1 MNIIAH
7 EIPIIIPLPNINS
20 LVDRDK
26 QFLQIQNLI
35 EVKEKMLHDK
45 HKKIGIITQKNQFLD
60 IVKNDYDKYYS
71 YINQQKQEQIK
82 ALEILNN
89 YINELTATSKLS
101 KYNIEDANFE
111 QQKILDEIN
120 LIKESLDN
128 IVNDANE
135 ITHILN
141 NKNKIK

>member
-7 EIPIIIPLPNINS
+7 EIPVIIPLPNVR

-45 HKKIGIITQKNQFLD
+45 QKKIGIITQKNQFLD

-89 YINELTATSKLS
+89 YIKELSATSKLS

-128 IVNDANE
+128 IINDANE
-135 ITHILN
+135 ITHVLN
-141 NKNKIK
+141 NKIQLK